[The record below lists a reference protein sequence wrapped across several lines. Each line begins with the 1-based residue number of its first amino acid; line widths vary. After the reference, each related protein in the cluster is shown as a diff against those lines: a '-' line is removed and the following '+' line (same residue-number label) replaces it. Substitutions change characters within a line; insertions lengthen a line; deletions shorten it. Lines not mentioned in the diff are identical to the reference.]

1 MSQIHFEN
9 NIIGI
14 IFSIEVLFT
23 KIWNFELKIFED
35 IAISQIS
42 YLSKSYISETIP
54 NFLIPF
60 SSDCSQNIL
69 PWDDLIP
76 K

>member
-9 NIIGI
+9 NFIGI

-35 IAISQIS
+35 FEISQIS
-42 YLSKSYISETIP
+42 YLSKSHISETIR

-60 SSDCSQNIL
+60 SSYCSQNIL